1 MPESPGSLLASPVQL
16 TPDVLR
22 GRESRLRQGELNMRL
37 VSILATAAT
46 VALLAGCDEVV
57 TQPTAVPS
65 VVARAP
71 VATAI
76 NQGFEATLNAFRTQN
91 GLQPATFNASL
102 AAAAQLHAE
111 DMAANGYFDH
121 RSLDG
126 RTYAQRISGQG
137 YRSCWPVENLA
148 WGQRDAARAVTEW
161 AGSPGHRRNMMLQ
174 GRVEYGLGQAG
185 NVYVL
190 DLARV
195 C

>member
-1 MPESPGSLLASPVQL
+1 
-16 TPDVLR
+16 
-22 GRESRLRQGELNMRL
+22 MRL
-37 VSILATAAT
+37 VTLLAAA
-46 VALLAGCDEVV
+46 AGLAILAGCDEAAMTPTTAPAVV
-57 TQPTAVPS
+57 T
-65 VVARAP
+65 RAP

-76 NQGFEATLNAFRTQN
+76 DQGFEATLNAFRAQN

-111 DMAANGYFDH
+111 DMAVNGYFDH

-126 RTYAQRISGQG
+126 RTYAQRIAAQG

-185 NVYVL
+185 NIYVL
-190 DLARV
+190 ELARV